1 MRHGKIPA
9 PGHKNGGLFDL
20 QVNGFAGVDFQQ
32 DDLGASGLSHAARA
46 LRACSTD
53 RILLTLI
60 TSSIDGLCRKLARI
74 ERFRQ
79 RNPFIAAT
87 VVGYHLEGPYLL
99 AKNGFSGAHDARFMH
114 PPNITEFERLWDAS
128 RGNIRL
134 VTIAPELEGSAA
146 FIRHVVSRGVRVAI
160 GHSDADD
167 RAIDEAI
174 SAGLTLCTH
183 LGNGVPLR
191 LHRHDNIVQRLL
203 ARDSLYA
210 AFIPDGIHLP
220 ASVLKNMVR
229 AKPRQRVLFT
239 TDCMAAAAA
248 PAGKYTLG
256 SLMTEVGEDGVV
268 RQPGNPRYFA
278 GSSLTLDAAVR
289 NVQDMLGWSP
299 AESVAACSSRVAKY
313 LGLEAAD

>member
-1 MRHGKIPA
+1 MRHGKILP
-9 PGHKNGGLFDL
+9 PSRKNGGLFDL

-32 DDLGASGLSHAARA
+32 DDLSASGLSRAAHA
-46 LRACSTD
+46 LRARNTG

-60 TSSIDGLCRKLARI
+60 TDTIDSLCRKLTRI
-74 ERFRQ
+74 EGFRR
-79 RNPFIAAT
+79 RNPLIATT
-87 VVGYHLEGPYLL
+87 VVGYHIEGPYLL
-99 AKNGFSGAHDARFMH
+99 AKNGFSGAHDPRLMH
-114 PPNITEFERLWDAS
+114 PPSIAEFERLWDAS

-167 RAIDEAI
+167 RAIDDAI
-174 SAGLTLCTH
+174 SAGLSLCTH

-191 LHRHDNIVQRLL
+191 LHRHDNIVHRLL

-220 ASVLKNMVR
+220 PSVLKNMVR
-229 AKPRQRVLFT
+229 AKPRNRVLFT
-239 TDCMAAAAA
+239 TDCMAAAGA
-248 PAGKYTLG
+248 PAGQYSLG
-256 SLMTEVGEDGVV
+256 RIMTEVAEDRVV

-278 GSSLTLDAAVR
+278 GSSLTLDAGVQ
-289 NVQDMLGWSP
+289 NVQDFLGWSP
-299 AESVAACSSRVAKY
+299 ADSVAACSSRVAKY